1 MTQPRFAPYK
11 GTRDFYP
18 ADKRRLDQLLAT
30 VASVAESYGYEPYD
44 GPLIEPL
51 DLYRLKSQTNPE
63 IVSQQIYSFTDKSG
77 RQLAIR
83 PEMTPSAARM
93 VAARQSVLQYPLRWY
108 SWPRLWRY
116 EQPQRGRLR
125 EHFQFNVDL
134 FGEPG
139 LAAEFE
145 LICLAAAIFDRFGAG
160 PETYRFDLSSR
171 SLMSDFLSNCLQL
184 TPDQALATFGLIDRW
199 VKDPAG
205 CRQQFSDLLTVEQNR
220 QGMADR
226 LESLLAID
234 DLDQLPAEAQAGQAF
249 ADLKR
254 LLADLAAAGLTNCRF
269 NPGIVRGFDYYTGI
283 VFEAFDC
290 HPDNNRSLLGGG
302 RYDRLVESIGGQAC
316 PTVGFGLG
324 DATLANFLD
333 SHGLMPTVPEPVD
346 ALVALIDL
354 PYATAQPTIEA
365 WRRAGLNLVVEMTD
379 RRLGKKIALADKRG
393 IPYVIIFGADELAS
407 GKFNCRLL
415 SSGQEVSLTVDELA
429 DQLKQS
435 AQPPERSV

>member
-63 IVSQQIYSFTDKSG
+63 IVNQQIYSFADKSG

-83 PEMTPSAARM
+83 PEMTPSVARM
-93 VAARQSVLQYPLRWY
+93 VVARQSVLQYPLRWY

-134 FGEPG
+134 FGEAG
-139 LAAEFE
+139 LVAEFE
-145 LICLAAAIFDRFGAG
+145 LICLAAAIFERFGAG
-160 PETYRFDLSSR
+160 SETYRFDLSSR
-171 SLMSDFLSNCLQL
+171 PLMNDFLSNYLQL
-184 TPDQALATFGLIDRW
+184 TADQTLATFGLIDRW
-199 VKDPAG
+199 AKDPAG
-205 CRQQFSDLLTVEQNR
+205 CRQQFEGLLTVEQNQ
-220 QGMADR
+220 QGLADR
-226 LESLLAID
+226 LEALLAVD
-234 DLDQLPAEAQAGQAF
+234 DLDQLPAEAQTSQAF

-254 LLADLAAAGLTNCRF
+254 LLADLVAAGLNNCRF

-290 HPDNNRSLLGGG
+290 HEDNNRSLLGGG
-302 RYDRLVESIGGQAC
+302 RYDQLIESFGGQAC

-324 DATLANFLD
+324 DVTLANFLD
-333 SHGLMPTVPEPVD
+333 SHSLMPTAPEPVD
-346 ALVALIDL
+346 ALVALVDL
-354 PYATAQPTIEA
+354 PYATAQPTIET
-365 WRRAGLNLVVEMTD
+365 WRRAGLNLAVEMTD
-379 RRLGKKIALADKRG
+379 RRLGKKIAFADKRG
-393 IPYVIIFGADELAS
+393 IGWVIVFGADELAS
-407 GKFNCRLL
+407 GKFNCRRLD
-415 SSGQEVSLTVDELA
+415 SGQEVSLSTAELVVRL
-429 DQLKQS
+429 QQS
-435 AQPPERSV
+435 A